1 MARMSNLIKL
11 CDVQEILDMYRKEL
25 QTQQKSFPKDLAVH
39 YRISAVNDIELRLK
53 LLRRNGLKVIEG
65 GKK

>member
-25 QTQQKSFPKDLAVH
+25 QAQQKSFPKDLAVH